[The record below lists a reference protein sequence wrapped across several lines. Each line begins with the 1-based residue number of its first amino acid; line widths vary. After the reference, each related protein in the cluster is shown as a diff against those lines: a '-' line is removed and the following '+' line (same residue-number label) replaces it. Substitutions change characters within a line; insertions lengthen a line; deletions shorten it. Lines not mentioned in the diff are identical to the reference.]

1 MDTIEIGGTK
11 RARRGYTFD
20 EVAIAPSRRTRD
32 PQGVSTN
39 WNIDAY
45 QFKLPFIAA
54 PMDSIVSPQSA
65 QALSELGMLATL
77 NVEGLWGR
85 YEDPTALLEE
95 IASGCSTYFRA

>member
-32 PQGVSTN
+32 PQGVSTS

-54 PMDSIVSPQSA
+54 PMD
-65 QALSELGMLATL
+65 
-77 NVEGLWGR
+77 
-85 YEDPTALLEE
+85 
-95 IASGCSTYFRA
+95 